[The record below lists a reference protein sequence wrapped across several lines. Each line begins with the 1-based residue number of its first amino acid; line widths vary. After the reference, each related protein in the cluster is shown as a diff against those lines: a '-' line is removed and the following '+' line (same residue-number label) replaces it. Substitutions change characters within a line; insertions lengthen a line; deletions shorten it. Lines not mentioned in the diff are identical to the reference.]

1 MSYMFY
7 GCSKLS
13 KLSLSNFNTAK
24 VTNMSYMFYGCS
36 KLSKLN
42 LGSKFNTAKVT
53 NMSYMFYG
61 CSKLS
66 KLSLSN
72 FNTAKVTNMSYM
84 FYGCSNL
91 STLNLGE
98 NFNTTKV
105 TNMSYMFYGCKKLS
119 KLSLS
124 NFNTAKVTNMNYMFY
139 GCSSLVTIDV
149 NPKEWNTAQVTS
161 STNMFSGCSELR
173 GQDGTMVGTETDKTH
188 AHTDTGGY
196 LTDVNGPS
204 VPVVNYYELGGNVR
218 FYVEESPSEV
228 TKAQEGATVTIEV
241 VTPQGQKLKELKVV
255 TKTGTEV
262 TLADQGDGTYEFT
275 MPGEGVTATTTFGTL
290 HQLTAGSEEVSFYV
304 DNESVDKAVAGE
316 KVVIDIDEPEDQ
328 MLEQVTAVPTQGGDE
343 LELELQNDGS
353 YMLTMVDGD
362 VTVTATFKEIPHPL
376 ALTGEGVHFLVDKVV
391 ENGDEV
397 EVQTVAATEALPRTE
412 VTVVVDCPDNQ
423 MLDAIT
429 AVQTGSETAVALTAE
444 DNGNYTMLMPEAAV
458 TVTATFI
465 ELPSTY
471 YSLTGSN
478 VRFLVNGTEVSQAK
492 QGTQV
497 IIEPV
502 MPDDMQFT
510 GIYDYD
516 GESLTVSADGVFFM
530 PDCDVEVN
538 AEIERRHYPL
548 DGKYVDF
555 FIKYE
560 NYYKEV
566 TEAPWGSEVYVSC
579 DPLTFDPG
587 MYFAGSY
594 ASNPEKIVS
603 LDPDGTLDGV
613 FTMPAQAV
621 TVDAELVAQKVLEI
635 DLSDDSEKDITFEQA
650 SHFMQLEGYL
660 VDREEIRTNNSTF
673 PYTNKYYFDLN
684 LNGEADVLMAITV
697 NDADGNGSQTLK
709 RLKAEGDVAVA
720 LITPGLPYAYK
731 EIMLHLGGEEATVHN
746 VSFYDGLSNL
756 NTVKSFKDLTVN
768 ALLAD
773 RILYKDGCWNTLCL
787 PFDVTIAES
796 PLAGD
801 GVTVKTLQSATFENG
816 KLTLKFTP
824 GSLEMMEAN
833 KPYIIKW
840 NKPENYKTYDYNDP
854 TAAYSDLVAPLF
866 TDVVISDDDLESV
879 GDNVVSFIGTYM
891 PIEFEEED
899 PNVLI
904 LGADNELF
912 YPAPSLG
919 YCYLN
924 AQRAYFYLLKDSAKK
939 LSSNDGARS
948 IILDFSDEE
957 VTSLMDNRQW
967 ITEHRAAATGWYSLD
982 GRKLNSEPKAKG
994 IYIYNGKKIKK

>member
-13 KLSLSNFNTAK
+13 E
-24 VTNMSYMFYGCS
+24 
-36 KLSKLN
+36 
-42 LGSKFNTAKVT
+42 
-53 NMSYMFYG
+53 
-61 CSKLS
+61 
-66 KLSLSN
+66 LSLSN

-98 NFNTTKV
+98 NFNTAKV
-105 TNMSYMFYGCKKLS
+105 TDMSYMFNGCKKLS

-124 NFNTAKVTNMNYMFY
+124 KFNTVKVTDMSYMFN
-139 GCSSLVTIDV
+139 GCSSLETIDV
-149 NPKEWNTAQVTS
+149 NPKKWNTAQVTS

-228 TKAQEGATVTIEV
+228 TEAQEGATVTIEV
-241 VTPQGQKLKELKVV
+241 VTPQGQKLKVLKVV
-255 TKTGTEV
+255 TSTGTEV
-262 TLADQGDGTYEFT
+262 ALTDLGDDTYEFT
-275 MPGEGVTATTTFGTL
+275 MPGENVTATATFGDL
-290 HQLTAGSEEVSFYV
+290 HQLTASSEEVSFYV
-304 DNESVDKAVAGE
+304 DNENVTKAMEGE
-316 KVVIDIDEPEDQ
+316 KVVIDIDEPEDKT
-328 MLEQVTAVPTQGGDE
+328 LEQVKAVTTPGGDE
-343 LELELQNDGS
+343 LELKPQNDGS
-353 YMLTMVDGD
+353 YILTMVNDG
-362 VTVTATFKEIPHPL
+362 VTVTATFKEVSQPY
-376 ALTGEGVHFLVDKVV
+376 ALTGVGVHFLVDEVV
-391 ENGDEV
+391 ENGDDV
-397 EVQTVAATEALPRTE
+397 EVQSVAATEALPRTQ
-412 VTVVVDCPDNQ
+412 VTVVVDYPDGQ

-429 AVQTGSETAVALTAE
+429 AVQTESETAVTLTAE
-444 DNGNYTMLMPEAAV
+444 EDGTYTMLMPEAAV
-458 TVTATFI
+458 TVTATFKD
-465 ELPSTY
+465 LPGPY
-471 YSLTGSN
+471 YSLSGTN
-478 VRFLVNGTEVSQAK
+478 VRFLVNGTEVTQAQ
-492 QGTQV
+492 QGTLV
-497 IIEPV
+497 KAEPV
-502 MPDDMQFT
+502 VPADMQFT
-510 GIYDYD
+510 GIFDYD
-516 GESLTVSADGVFFM
+516 GESLIISADGVFFM
-530 PDCDVEVN
+530 PDRNVVVN
-538 AEIERRHYPL
+538 AEIEGKHYAL
-548 DGKYVDF
+548 NGKYVNF
-555 FIKYE
+555 YIKVDH
-560 NYYKEV
+560 YYKEV
-566 TEAPWGSEVYVSC
+566 GEAPWGSEVFVSC

-660 VDREEIRTNNSTF
+660 VDKEEIRTNNSTF

-939 LSSNDGARS
+939 LTSSDGARS